1 VILLQMLRNIFR
13 NRKNSLVIL
22 LLVGVITALSFLGN
36 SILSQSQKGLQA
48 SYRENIT
55 ADLVIQRDTGVSM
68 SLFGANTPII
78 DEFFTLP
85 VLPAHEAVYQIAL
98 SLPEAE
104 VVTSQVTGSAV
115 LDILGV
121 REPVPLFGVD
131 AGTYFSAFPG
141 IRLKEGR
148 FLKPGEQGAMISAAR
163 AERIEKRKK
172 TKVTIGEPL
181 LFTTA
186 ASAGFKIRELPLVG
200 IFSYENPAQLLDE
213 LVFTDPQTV
222 RALSSILLASD
233 EPDPPAEAS
242 GLLSGEID
250 DLFGDAFGTADEPTE
265 PDAGFSLDELKSRL
279 VREKDSDESQD
290 WRGGD
295 WNFILIRLK
304 AGVPVGPVQTS
315 LNRQLEG
322 YGVRAV
328 GWRTAAGNTALLVL
342 LVQALFNAGIVLVGI
357 AGMAAIVNILL
368 IAVFRRTR
376 EIGTLRAMGASDG
389 YIRTLVLGENLIL
402 SGLAGFLGV
411 LAGWI
416 GLTYLNRQ
424 AVSLENPILSTLLGG
439 QIINVSFSLSVAMGS
454 AAVALGLGLFA
465 SLYPVETAV
474 RIEPIVAVKRG

>member
-1 VILLQMLRNIFR
+1 MLRNIFR

-22 LLVGVITALSFLGN
+22 FLVGIITALSFLGN
-36 SILSQSQKGLQA
+36 SILSQSQRGLQA

-55 ADLVIQRDTGVSM
+55 ADLVIQRDSGVSL

-85 VLPAHEAVYQIAL
+85 VLPAHEAVYQIAS

-104 VVTSQVTGSAV
+104 VVTSQVTGNAV

-121 REPVPLFGVD
+121 REPVPLFGVE
-131 AGTYFSAFPG
+131 AATYFSAFPG
-141 IRLKEGR
+141 IQLVEGR
-148 FLKPGEQGAMISAAR
+148 FLKSGEQGAMISAAR

-172 TKVTIGEPL
+172 TQVKMGEPL

-186 ASAGFKIRELPLVG
+186 SASGFKIRELPLVG

-233 EPDPPAEAS
+233 EPEPPEEAS

-250 DLFGDAFGTADEPTE
+250 DLFGDVFETADEPAIA
-265 PDAGFSLDELKSRL
+265 DSGFSLDALKSRL
-279 VREKDSDESQD
+279 VKEEESAESQD

-304 AGVPVGPVQTS
+304 EGASVGLVQNRLNS
-315 LNRQLEG
+315 LLDG
-322 YGVRAV
+322 YGARAV

-342 LVQALFNAGIVLVGI
+342 LVQALFNAGIALVGI

-368 IAVFRRTR
+368 ISVFRRTR

-389 YIRTLVLGENLIL
+389 YIRALVLGENLIL
-402 SGLAGFLGV
+402 SGMAGILGV
-411 LAGWI
+411 LTGWA
-416 GLTYLNRQ
+416 GLTYINRRGF
-424 AVSLENPILSTLLGG
+424 SLENPILTTLLGG
-439 QIINVSFSLSVAMGS
+439 QIISVPFTLSVALS
-454 AAVALGLGLFA
+454 AVLVALGLGLLA